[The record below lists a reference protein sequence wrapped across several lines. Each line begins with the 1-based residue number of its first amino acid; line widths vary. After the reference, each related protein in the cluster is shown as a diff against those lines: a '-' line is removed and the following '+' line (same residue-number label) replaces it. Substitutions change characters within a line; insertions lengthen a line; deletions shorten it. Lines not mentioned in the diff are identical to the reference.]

1 MVRNYLPAR
10 SNLFAIQRFKHH
22 CLSHKF
28 NGKLKKNTGGER
40 NNKYLS
46 LQHFYL
52 FLLQSSNIKIILP
65 HKTLTKARL
74 ISLPYIIFYNINS
87 LSRGTPNDNFLLI
100 HFKHFL
106 GYPEYF

>member
-10 SNLFAIQRFKHH
+10 SNLFAIQRFKDH

-65 HKTLTKARL
+65 QRYRDFNKSKAH
-74 ISLPYIIFYNINS
+74 ITSVH
-87 LSRGTPNDNFLLI
+87 NFL
-100 HFKHFL
+100 
-106 GYPEYF
+106 

>member
-10 SNLFAIQRFKHH
+10 SNLFAIQRFKYH

-65 HKTLTKARL
+65 QRYRDFNKGKAH
-74 ISLPYIIFYNINS
+74 ITSLH
-87 LSRGTPNDNFLLI
+87 NFL
-100 HFKHFL
+100 
-106 GYPEYF
+106 